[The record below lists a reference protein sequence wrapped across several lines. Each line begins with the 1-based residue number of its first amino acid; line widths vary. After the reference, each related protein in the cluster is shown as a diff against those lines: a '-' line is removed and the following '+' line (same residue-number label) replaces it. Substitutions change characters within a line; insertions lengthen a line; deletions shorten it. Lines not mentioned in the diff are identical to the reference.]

1 MSSSWFCS
9 LASDSQGYVGWQ
21 GLVPCKHTASHDLGS
36 ELEELGILET
46 AAGRSLSYMIGKS
59 PTRGAFWT
67 I

>member
-1 MSSSWFCS
+1 MKRWICS
-9 LASDSQGYVGWQ
+9 LSSDSQGYLEWQ
-21 GLVPCKHTASHDLGS
+21 GLVPRKQTVGHDLGS

-46 AAGRSLSYMIGKS
+46 AAGRSLSYRIGKS